1 MKSNIGCISTTI
13 DDNARAS
20 KAARHTRSLPR
31 LVPRP
36 LRVSAAVTE
45 KSVAPAN
52 IPFFSFLFFFFQG
65 GLSFPL
71 LLLRDGGSRAATRND
86 PILVHENAIIPV
98 NRLSKRTEKGDGE
111 KREREKNKNQSSPST
126 GSTTLPF
133 DEVRGNTFECTHACI
148 HVHAYVHE
156 TGKRGGVWRKGN
168 RRGERER
175 ESLPSSVR
183 NLAQGRS
190 ARFNRG
196 FPL

>member
-1 MKSNIGCISTTI
+1 MKSNIGCISTTMRGPRRRRVTH
-13 DDNARAS
+13 ARFRAS
-20 KAARHTRSLPR
+20 FHGPFECPQLSRKSR
-31 LVPRP
+31 LR
-36 LRVSAAVTE
+36 LQTFL
-45 KSVAPAN
+45 
-52 IPFFSFLFFFFQG
+52 FFPSFFFFFQG